1 MSWLAGFVNRIA
13 LPEEVCLYHSLHTPQ
28 ETPPANEPNLP
39 PPALPDD
46 EPVPVQDPP
55 DNPRPSDKPLRM

>member
-1 MSWLAGFVNRIA
+1 
-13 LPEEVCLYHSLHTPQ
+13 LYHSLHTPQ
-28 ETPPANEPNLP
+28 ETPPVNEPNLP